1 MNTKQRIGL
10 AVGGGVLA
18 VGAAVGVGAMAANL
32 AGSDSTAQQAP
43 AGYGQ
48 GQGDGTHQQ
57 MDTTKMAAALASKLG
72 VDESKVKTALDNA
85 LQAGRPSGGNGGGPS
100 GAPTGAAPSG
110 APTGAAPS
118 GAPTAGGQPGGRDN
132 TQMLTTMAASI
143 AKELNLDQSTVLT
156 ALQEVWTQYGPGANQ
171 PSSQPTS

>member
-48 GQGDGTHQQ
+48 GPGDGTRQQ
-57 MDTTKMAAALASKLG
+57 LDTTKMAAALASKLG
-72 VDESKVKTALDNA
+72 VDETTMKTALDNA
-85 LQAGRPSGGNGGGPS
+85 LQAGRPSGGNG
-100 GAPTGAAPSG
+100 ARPSG

-156 ALQEVWTQYGPGANQ
+156 ALQEVWTQYGPGTNQ

>member
-72 VDESKVKTALDNA
+72 VDEAKVKTALDNA

-118 GAPTAGGQPGGRDN
+118 GAPTAGGPQGGRNN

-143 AKELNLDQSTVLT
+143 AKELNLDQSTVLS